1 MPARAAY
8 EYSVIRVVPRIER
21 EECINAG
28 VILFCKLRRYL
39 AARVHFDEA
48 RVLALDPS
56 ADLVRIRQQLE
67 LVPLLAAGGPA
78 AGELGALSQAERF
91 RWITSPRNTIIQPS
105 PVHPGLC
112 DDAEAALEALFKRLV
127 LP

>member
-21 EECINAG
+21 EECVNAG
-28 VILFCKLRRYL
+28 VVLFCKQHRYL
-39 AARVHFDEA
+39 SARVYLDEA

-56 ADLVRIRQQLE
+56 ADLECIRQQLD
-67 LVPLLAAGGPA
+67 LVPLLAEGGVA

-91 RWITSPRNTIIQPS
+91 RWITSPRNTVIQPS

-112 DDAEAALEALFKRLV
+112 DDPRAALEALFIRLV

>member
-28 VILFCKLRRYL
+28 VVLFCKLHRFL
-39 AARVHFDEA
+39 GARVHLDEA

-56 ADLVRIRQQLE
+56 ADLVCIRQQLD
-67 LVPLLAAGGPA
+67 LMTLLAEGGPA

-91 RWITSPRNTIIQPS
+91 RWLTSPRNTVIQPS

-112 DDAEAALEALFKRLV
+112 DDPATALDALFRRLV